1 MTRLALAQFS
11 CSTSYPENIDK
22 AIYFVKEAKKLGASL
37 LLLPELFERNYFCQ
51 KMDPAR
57 FAYAEEEENSKTLS
71 IFSNLAKQ
79 EEIVLP
85 ISFFEKDKDK
95 FYNSIVVF
103 DKDGRKLGKYR
114 KTHIP
119 SGNLYEEKYYFSSGD
134 TGFQVFHSSAGN
146 IGIGICW
153 DQWFLETGRSLAL
166 LGADYLLFP
175 TAIGSEPDG
184 YDSKTHWQNVMK
196 GQAALNI
203 LPVLAANRI
212 GKEEEKD
219 TSITFYG
226 SSFIA
231 DEIGEV
237 VEEASRDEERIL
249 FHDFDLDKI
258 KQRREDWSIFDDRH
272 PEMYHLLTKEKE
284 K

>member
-11 CSTSYPENIDK
+11 CSNHYQENIKK
-22 AIYFVKEAKKLGASL
+22 AIYYVKEAKKLGASL

-57 FAYAEEEENSKTLS
+57 FAYAEEEENSQTLS
-71 IFSNLAKQ
+71 IFSNLTKQ

-103 DKDGRKLGKYR
+103 DKDGRNIGKYR

-134 TGFQVFHSSAGN
+134 TGFRVFPSSAGN

-249 FHDFDLDKI
+249 FHDFDLEQI
-258 KQRREDWSIFDDRH
+258 KKRREDWSIFDDRH

>member
-11 CSTSYPENIDK
+11 CSNHYQENIDK
-22 AIYFVKEAKKLGASL
+22 AIYYVKEAKKLGASL

-71 IFSNLAKQ
+71 LFSNLAKQ

-134 TGFQVFHSSAGN
+134 TGFQVFPSSAGN

-249 FHDFDLDKI
+249 FHDFDLEKI
-258 KQRREDWSIFDDRH
+258 KKRREDWSIFDDRH

>member
-11 CSTSYPENIDK
+11 CSNHYQENMDK
-22 AIYFVKEAKKLGASL
+22 AIYYVKEAKRLGASL

-57 FAYAEEEENSKTLS
+57 FAYAEEEESSQTLS
-71 IFSNLAKQ
+71 IFSTLAKQ

-134 TGFQVFHSSAGN
+134 TGFQVFPSSAGN

-237 VEEASRDEERIL
+237 VEEASREEERIL
-249 FHDFDLDKI
+249 FHDFDLEKI
-258 KQRREDWSIFDDRH
+258 KKRREDWSIFDDRH

>member
-11 CSTSYPENIDK
+11 CSNHYQENIKK
-22 AIYFVKEAKKLGASL
+22 AIYYVKEAKKLGASL

-51 KMDPAR
+51 KMDSAR
-57 FAYAEEEENSKTLS
+57 FAYAEEEENSQTLS

-134 TGFQVFHSSAGN
+134 TGFQVFPSSAGN

-249 FHDFDLDKI
+249 FHDFNLEKI
-258 KQRREDWSIFDDRH
+258 KKRREDWSIFDDRH

>member
-11 CSTSYPENIDK
+11 CSNHYQENIKK
-22 AIYFVKEAKKLGASL
+22 AIYYVKEAKKLGASL

-57 FAYAEEEENSKTLS
+57 FAYAEEEENSQTLS

-134 TGFQVFHSSAGN
+134 TGFKVFPSSAGN

-196 GQAALNI
+196 GQAAD
-203 LPVLAANRI
+203 R
-212 GKEEEKD
+212 K
-219 TSITFYG
+219 S
-226 SSFIA
+226 
-231 DEIGEV
+231 V
-237 VEEASRDEERIL
+237 V
-249 FHDFDLDKI
+249 
-258 KQRREDWSIFDDRH
+258 
-272 PEMYHLLTKEKE
+272 
-284 K
+284 